1 MSLDFWLLYSLTVFV
16 ASIVPG
22 PSMLLALTHGMKY
35 GCRRTVATAMG
46 NVTASVIQAGV
57 SMAGLGAVLMAS
69 GTVFVLIKWCGAAY
83 LIYTGI
89 TILRAPALNLEA
101 RSPIGAGE
109 VNSAWHKRFMQA
121 FWVAAGNPK
130 AIVFFTAL
138 FPQFINTRGA
148 HFEQLAVMVVTLAG
162 IAFACFMI
170 YAAGGDRIT
179 LFLHRTCIAKW
190 IQRLIGGTFIGIG
203 VGIASSRQG

>member
-1 MSLDFWLLYSLTVFV
+1 
-16 ASIVPG
+16 
-22 PSMLLALTHGMKY
+22 MKY

-162 IAFACFMI
+162 IAFACFIDLRRRRRPNHPVFASHLYRKMDSASDRRHL
-170 YAAGGDRIT
+170 YRHRRGHRFVTAGMTAHEKRFYLSLICRSDC
-179 LFLHRTCIAKW
+179 LPMKHRGMM
-190 IQRLIGGTFIGIG
+190 RMP
-203 VGIASSRQG
+203 